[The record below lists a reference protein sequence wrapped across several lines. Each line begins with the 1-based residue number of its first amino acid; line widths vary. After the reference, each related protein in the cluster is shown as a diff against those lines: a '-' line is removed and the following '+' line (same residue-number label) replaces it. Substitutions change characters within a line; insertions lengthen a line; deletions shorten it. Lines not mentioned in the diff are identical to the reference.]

1 MLRLVERL
9 SGLLSL
15 LAAQVAVVIL
25 VSVTALILTEIVL
38 RSFFATSTN
47 IVEEYVAYGLGTMVF
62 LGLGQAMRSGSLVRV
77 DIVLGKL
84 GPASRRCVEITACVA
99 ALIVMSF
106 VLYYL
111 SIRIGRDFSRGTISM
126 TKAAT
131 KMWIPNAIVAT
142 GMAIFMLQVLV
153 YGIGLCFG
161 RRLIRDEGAID

>member
-15 LAAQVAVVIL
+15 LAAQIAVVIL

-84 GPASRRCVEITACVA
+84 GPATRRKVEIAACVA

-111 SIRIGRDFSRGTISM
+111 SIRIGRDFARGTISM

-142 GMAIFMLQVLV
+142 GMGIFMLQVLV

-161 RRLIRDEGAID
+161 RPLIRDEGAIE